1 MLVLA
6 LVCQSALAKQPVK
19 LAPSDQGAGL
29 YSGEINK
36 DPLGG
41 IIINRTMT
49 VLGWDFYKDFSSLWE
64 TLYPDSKFTIT
75 IYERATPSVRQ
86 RDVGE
91 L

>member
-6 LVCQSALAKQPVK
+6 LVCQSALAKEPVK

-29 YSGEINK
+29 DSGEINK

-49 VLGWDFYKDFSSLWE
+49 VLGWDFYKDFFV
-64 TLYPDSKFTIT
+64 TLGNFVS
-75 IYERATPSVRQ
+75 R
-86 RDVGE
+86 